1 MRRRR
6 RRENIRRRR
15 RRWRRIRERGRRRRE
30 RVRRKRRR
38 ENKRKKRRIHSIFDE
53 GIPDPLADHD
63 CYHDGYNVGQ
73 TSREFKHDHHQRD

>member
-1 MRRRR
+1 MGMRRRR
-6 RRENIRRRR
+6 RTRENVRR
-15 RRWRRIRERGRRRRE
+15 RRWRRIRRRRE